1 MKVKAI
7 LPGLYM
13 LPGMV
18 NVYLI
23 AESDGYALID
33 TGFPKSAEKIL
44 KGIET
49 VGVAPGQIRHI
60 ILTHGHPDHI
70 GSAAALKKATGAT
83 VYAHADE
90 VAIIE
95 RGNGFR
101 KAIAAPGF
109 RNRIMVRILSRLV
122 TTVDPTTVDRVIADG
137 ESFPFDPDLKAIHI
151 PGHCAG
157 QIALLW
163 QRDGGVLFTA
173 DACINRGGMKLT
185 AAIEDLELTRR
196 SLEKLAGLTFKYAC
210 FGHGAP
216 ILVDADKAFRST
228 WLPASPPLAGSSS

>member
-1 MKVKAI
+1 MKVQSI
-7 LPGLYM
+7 LPDLYM

-23 AESDGYALID
+23 AKPDGYVLID

-49 VGVAPGQIRHI
+49 LDVSPSQIRHI
-60 ILTHGHPDHI
+60 VLTHGHPDHI

-90 VAIIE
+90 VAIIQAGE
-95 RGNGFR
+95 GFR
-101 KAIAAPGF
+101 KGIAAPGF
-109 RNRIMVRILSRLV
+109 RNRIMFRILSKMV
-122 TTVDPTTVDRVIADG
+122 TKVEPTTVDITIADG
-137 ESFPFDPDLKAIHI
+137 ESFPFDPDLKAILI

-185 AAIEDLELTRR
+185 AAIEDLEETRR
-196 SLEKLAGLTFKYAC
+196 SLAKLAGLTFKYAC

-216 ILVDADKAFRST
+216 ILVDADKAFRAA
-228 WLPASPPLAGSSS
+228 WLPS

>member
-23 AESDGYALID
+23 AEPDGYVLID

-83 VYAHADE
+83 VYA
-90 VAIIE
+90 
-95 RGNGFR
+95 R
-101 KAIAAPGF
+101 
-109 RNRIMVRILSRLV
+109 SR
-122 TTVDPTTVDRVIADG
+122 DQR
-137 ESFPFDPDLKAIHI
+137 E
-151 PGHCAG
+151 G
-157 QIALLW
+157 QWIS
-163 QRDGGVLFTA
+163 QSD
-173 DACINRGGMKLT
+173 
-185 AAIEDLELTRR
+185 RR
-196 SLEKLAGLTFKYAC
+196 SRVPEPHHGPHPFQT
-210 FGHGAP
+210 GH
-216 ILVDADKAFRST
+216 DRRSHHGRSRDRG
-228 WLPASPPLAGSSS
+228 W